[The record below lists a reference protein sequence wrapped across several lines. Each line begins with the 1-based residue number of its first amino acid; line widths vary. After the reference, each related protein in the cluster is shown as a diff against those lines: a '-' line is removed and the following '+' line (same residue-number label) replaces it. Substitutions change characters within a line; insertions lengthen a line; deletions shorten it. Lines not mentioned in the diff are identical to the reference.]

1 MDVDEPPVLKR
12 DEKLNDYFSR
22 TKDFWLD
29 MAEQASADSSRV
41 LVLFVLLMA
50 ITIIGFLCYEVTQQL
65 YIARHEQVLCGDG
78 AVTRP
83 CIVTLLSIIQR
94 PASIWCLCVMQ
105 VASKEG
111 SSTSIK
117 QLKKSAFILAGEHFE
132 RRASRRWRQ
141 ALFCTLNSLVYSI
154 AISPTQNCELRV
166 WSRRYSSVQP
176 LAVCLCTNLCN
187 KVNFEPAC
195 SNLRD
200 LQKSILVSSQ

>member
-65 YIARHEQVLCGDG
+65 NIARHEQVLCGDG
-78 AVTRP
+78 AATRP

-94 PASIWCLCVMQ
+94 PASIKCLCVMQ

-117 QLKKSAFILAGEHFE
+117 QLKKSAFSLAGEHLE
-132 RRASRRWRQ
+132 RRASRR
-141 ALFCTLNSLVYSI
+141 
-154 AISPTQNCELRV
+154 
-166 WSRRYSSVQP
+166 
-176 LAVCLCTNLCN
+176 
-187 KVNFEPAC
+187 
-195 SNLRD
+195 
-200 LQKSILVSSQ
+200 